1 MCLAIPG
8 KIIEIYSLEDT
19 PMCKVDLGGAE
30 QEVCIAATP
39 EARLGDY
46 ILVHAGFSL
55 NILTDE
61 EAQATLG
68 LLKQIEEFNAAHPEL
83 TRD

>member
-8 KIIEIYSLEDT
+8 KIIEIYDLEGT
-19 PMCKVDLGGAE
+19 LMCKVDLGGAQ
-30 QEVCIAATP
+30 QEVCIATTP
-39 EARLGDY
+39 EANPGDY

-55 NILTDE
+55 NILTNDE
-61 EAQATLG
+61 AEATIE
-68 LLKQIEEFNAAHPEL
+68 LLKNIELFNAAHPEL